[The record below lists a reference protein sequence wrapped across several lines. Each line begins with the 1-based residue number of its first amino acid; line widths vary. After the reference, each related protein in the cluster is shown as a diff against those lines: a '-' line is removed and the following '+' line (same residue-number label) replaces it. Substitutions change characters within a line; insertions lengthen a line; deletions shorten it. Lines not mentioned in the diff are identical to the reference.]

1 MYSSEYFKQPNDLQD
16 ALYKVQISGRQ
27 SQILNLIIRLT
38 IGWQKT
44 ESRIANVQIAEM
56 TGLRVNHVT
65 REINCL
71 VKRKIIFVGTG
82 HCRIIKIN
90 TAYEQWIYKKPKL
103 KRVISKMETTG
114 KVKSLAMA
122 IPKSRTVAKP
132 TISKIEPVGTK
143 IERVSSKMEPTAKPA
158 RKVTPA
164 WFKELWRMYPA
175 YRRGGNYSFG
185 WKKWQSLGLTQDDAS
200 KAKEWISDAAKN
212 DIAWAQDATSGFAF
226 GLARFI
232 SESHWLTP
240 VPVPQKHGH
249 QTIDFSKVNYGK
261 DMELYN
267 EERAKENEF
276 WKSKGM

>member
-1 MYSSEYFKQPNDLQD
+1 MIILYSNGYFKQPNDLQD

-44 ESRIANVQIAEM
+44 ESRIANMQIAEL

-71 VKRKIIFVGTG
+71 AKRKIIFVGTG
-82 HCRIIKIN
+82 HCHLIKIN
-90 TAYEQWIYKKPKL
+90 TDYAQWVYKKA
-103 KRVISKMETTG
+103 
-114 KVKSLAMA
+114 KSLAMA
-122 IPKSRTVAKP
+122 IPTARVITATIPKFRTV
-132 TISKIEPVGTK
+132 E
-143 IERVSSKMEPTAKPA
+143 KPA

-164 WFKELWRMYPA
+164 WFKEFWRMYPA

-200 KAKEWISDAAKN
+200 KAKEWLLAAAKV
-212 DIAWAQDATSGFAF
+212 DAAWAQDAISGFAF

-232 SESHWLTP
+232 NESHWLTP
-240 VPVPQKHGH
+240 MPVKPTSGGYKPLDPDNMDY
-249 QTIDFSKVNYGK
+249 T
-261 DMELYN
+261 
-267 EERAKENEF
+267 
-276 WKSKGM
+276 KGWDGFDVVGR